1 MAVKIRLTRIGAK
14 KKPFYRIVVA
24 DENSPRDGKFIE
36 VVGTY
41 DPNKNPAKVDLNEDV
56 TLKWLKK
63 GAAPTETVRNLFK
76 NEDVTL
82 KWLKKG
88 AAPTETVRNLFKGMG
103 ILAKSA
109 KQQTA

>member
-76 NEDVTL
+76 
-82 KWLKKG
+82 
-88 AAPTETVRNLFKGMG
+88 GMG